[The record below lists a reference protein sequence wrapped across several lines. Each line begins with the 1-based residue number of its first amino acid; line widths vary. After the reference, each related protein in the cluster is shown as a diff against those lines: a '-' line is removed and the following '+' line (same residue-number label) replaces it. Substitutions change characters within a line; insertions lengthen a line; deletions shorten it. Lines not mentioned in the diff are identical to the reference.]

1 VVSRFAVSRLT
12 RQSTPDLSIDECASS
27 SWVQSQHTIHHG
39 FEESIS
45 QNLFIKPSL
54 EPPQSEKWLQRQVI
68 SELTSMQDT
77 NEDPQALRPHLDP
90 PSQSKR
96 PVYLHRLARRPRREE
111 AVHSGRDPFQRPL
124 DHAA

>member
-68 SELTSMQDT
+68 SELTSMQDCA
-77 NEDPQALRPHLDP
+77 E
-90 PSQSKR
+90 SQGFTAASMFAAAGAG
-96 PVYLHRLARRPRREE
+96 LLGAEG
-111 AVHSGRDPFQRPL
+111 AATCGSGSRV
-124 DHAA
+124 